1 MKVEDAIVKLAE
13 GLDEWFE
20 EGRSAF
26 AVPDRFAQGR
36 AIERGIKIVQTL
48 DRLKE
53 QGIAAIKAKLADA
66 NSAAGKAQVAS
77 LVDAFAFA
85 SRLADTLHD
94 ELLDTDGENEIW
106 RLMDSIVR
114 TLDKT
119 GRGRA
124 SLDTLLDNPHAGLRA
139 AAGAYLID
147 LDPQRVIP
155 ILRAIDQAG
164 GGNRADFGAHW
175 TLLAWERER
184 MSRFISLNRSSS

>member
-1 MKVEDAIVKLAE
+1 MKVEDAIAKLAE
-13 GLDEWFE
+13 ELDEWFK
-20 EGRSAF
+20 EGRSTL

-48 DRLKE
+48 HRLKK
-53 QGIAAIKAKLADA
+53 QGIGAIKAKIADA
-66 NSAAGKAQVAS
+66 NSAPGEAQVAS

-106 RLMDSIVR
+106 RLIDLSS
-114 TLDKT
+114 
-119 GRGRA
+119 GRWIRQVGRRA
-124 SLDTLLDNPHAGLRA
+124 SLDTLLDNPRAGLRA
-139 AAGAYLID
+139 AAGTYLID

-155 ILRAIDQAG
+155 ILRAIDEAG

-184 MSRFISLNRSSS
+184 MSRFISLNRSSP

>member
-94 ELLDTDGENEIW
+94 ELLDTDGE
-106 RLMDSIVR
+106 MKS
-114 TLDKT
+114 
-119 GRGRA
+119 
-124 SLDTLLDNPHAGLRA
+124 
-139 AAGAYLID
+139 GA
-147 LDPQRVIP
+147 
-155 ILRAIDQAG
+155 
-164 GGNRADFGAHW
+164 
-175 TLLAWERER
+175 
-184 MSRFISLNRSSS
+184 